1 MKHDVT
7 VELAGGKRLTFETG
21 RMAKQAA
28 GAALVTQGDSVVL
41 ATAVASPDPKEG
53 IDFFPLTVDYREY
66 AYAGGRIPGGF
77 IKREGRPSERE
88 ILTSR
93 QIDRPIRPLFPEGFR
108 NETQVIAFVLSA
120 DKENDPD
127 IIGINAA
134 SAALALSDIPFHGPV
149 GAVRVGYVDDS
160 FIINPSYEER
170 KVSTLNITVVGTANG
185 IVMVESGSKEVSEAV
200 VADAID
206 FAHVEIKKIVAVIED
221 LVKLAGKGK
230 RAVKDPEF
238 DTGYYD
244 AIASKAYDRLQDA
257 LNTQAHHKFESAKLV
272 KGIKEDLAADLPP
285 GDADAKKKLA
295 KYYETLRENIFR
307 NAVTKERTRPD
318 RRAFDEIRQITI
330 ETGVLPR
337 THGSAL
343 FTRGETQALVTVT
356 LGTNDDSQ
364 RLESFEGEQRKR
376 FMLHY
381 NFPPFSVG
389 ETGRMTGTGRREIG
403 HGALAERAILAVLP
417 GEDESPYALR
427 IVSDILESNGSSSM
441 ASVCGAS
448 LALMDAGIP
457 IKAAVAGVAMGLV
470 KEGDAYAILTDIA
483 GAEDHYGDMDFKV
496 AGTRSGITALQM
508 DIKIGGITSQIMREA
523 LEQARHGRLWLL
535 DQMDAALSAPR
546 QEKSKHAPQI
556 RTLQIPTD
564 KIRDLIGPGGKVIRG
579 IIEATQVKIDVDDSG
594 RVNVASSD
602 AEGLARA
609 LQMISDITAVPE
621 VGKTYLGKVV
631 RLAEFGAFVELFPG
645 TDGLLHISEIA
656 EHRVKEVKDE
666 LKEGDQILVRVMS
679 IEGNRI
685 KLSRKALLKEQRAKL
700 GLPEEGGLEPEG
712 GGSGRRDSGRGSGPS
727 APRHQ
732 APVERQPESNTSTI
746 TIEGGDDF
754 DEVDGIDAEVDGDD
768 EPNFNRADGAPV
780 TVGEPR
786 TAAPHGSGGPGAGG
800 SNAGGPGGDPRRR
813 RRRSGRG
820 RGPGGPGGGSG
831 GPGGGNRG
839 PR

>member
-1 MKHDVT
+1 MKHEVA

-21 RMAKQAA
+21 RMAKQAS

-88 ILTSR
+88 VLTSR

-108 NETQVIAFVLSA
+108 NETQVIALVFSA

-134 SAALALSDIPFHGPV
+134 AAALALSDIPFNATV
-149 GAVRVGYVDDS
+149 GAVRVGQVNGE
-160 FIINPSYEER
+160 FVINPSYTDRRES
-170 KVSTLNITVVGTANG
+170 KINITVVGTKDG
-185 IVMVESGSKEVSEAV
+185 IVMVESGATGVTESV
-200 VADAID
+200 VVDAIE
-206 FAHVEIKKIVAVIED
+206 FGHTEIKKIIVAIEE
-221 LVKLAGKGK
+221 LVSKAGKPK
-230 RAVKDPEF
+230 RPVTPPEF
-238 DTGYYD
+238 DQAYYD
-244 AIASKAYDRLQDA
+244 ALFAKVGDRLKDA
-257 LNTQAHHKFESAKLV
+257 LDTKTHAKTESYALV
-272 KGIKEDLAADLPP
+272 KQIKDELAAELKELPEAEQP
-285 GDADAKKKLA
+285 AAKKKLA
-295 KYYETLRENIFR
+295 TYYETLRERIFR
-307 NAVTKERTRPD
+307 EQVTKDRIRPD
-318 RRAFDEIRQITI
+318 RRAFDEIRPITI

-343 FTRGETQALVTVT
+343 FTRGETQALVTAT

-364 RLESFEGEQRKR
+364 RLETFEGEQKKR

-389 ETGRMTGTGRREIG
+389 ETGRMTGVGRREIG
-403 HGALAERAILAVLP
+403 HGALAERAISAVLP
-417 GEDESPYALR
+417 TEEESPYAIR

-441 ASVCGAS
+441 ATVCGAS

-457 IKAAVAGVAMGLV
+457 LKASVAGIAMGLV
-470 KEGDAYAILTDIA
+470 KEGDEYAILTDIA

-496 AGTRSGITALQM
+496 AGTREGITALQM
-508 DIKIGGITSQIMREA
+508 DIKIGGITGQIMREA
-523 LEQARHGRLWLL
+523 MEQARRGRLFLL
-535 DQMDAALSAPR
+535 DTMDAALNSSR
-546 QEKSKHAPQI
+546 TEKSKYAPQI

-564 KIRDLIGPGGKVIRG
+564 KIRDLIGPGGKTIRG
-579 IIEATQVKIDVDDSG
+579 IIEATQVKIDVDDTG

-602 AEGLARA
+602 EEGLKKA
-609 LQMISDITAVPE
+609 LAMISDLTAVPE

-631 RLAEFGAFVELFPG
+631 RLAEFGAFVEIFPG

-656 EHRVKEVKDE
+656 EHRVKDVKDE
-666 LKEGDQILVRVMS
+666 LREGDQVLVKVLG

-700 GLPEEGGLEPEG
+700 GIAEPGQIGDVAASGEPEENHDHQEQP
-712 GGSGRRDSGRGSGPS
+712 
-727 APRHQ
+727 ARHE
-732 APVERQPESNTSTI
+732 ERQPSSNASTI

-754 DEVDGIDAEVDGDD
+754 EDGDGGD
-768 EPNFNRADGAPV
+768 EGGEEPNFNRADGAPAHA
-780 TVGEPR
+780 GGGGDRRP
-786 TAAPHGSGGPGAGG
+786 AGSGSGGPGGA
-800 SNAGGPGGDPRRR
+800 RRR
-813 RRRSGRG
+813 RGRGRG
-820 RGPGGPGGGSG
+820 RGPGGSSGGGRGPGGGS
-831 GPGGGNRG
+831 RG
-839 PR
+839 PQ